1 MARNLTQPFKRN
13 RTTKEQTKKQTGP
26 VIEIRNAAHF
36 EQQVIQ
42 ADRPVIVDFW
52 APWCGPCKAMAP
64 IFESVAQK
72 YQDQVRFVKVDTEA
86 NPRISE
92 QMRIRS
98 IPTLMIF
105 WQGEVLDVNIGL
117 TQAGAL
123 ERMVKS
129 TLKTAARPAT
139 PTTPQKSQL
148 SDTNTEAPQHTEA
161 AQNTTIPQ
169 SNATPPASATTTTPN
184 SRGLLSKIKGWFGS
198 PQP

>member
-1 MARNLTQPFKRN
+1 MARDLTQRFKRN
-13 RTTKEQTKKQTGP
+13 RTTKEQTETQTGP
-26 VIEIRNAAHF
+26 VIEIRNTAHF

-42 ADRPVIVDFW
+42 SDIPVIVDFW

-129 TLKTAARPAT
+129 TLKTAARQ
-139 PTTPQKSQL
+139 TTPQASQEAQ
-148 SDTNTEAPQHTEA
+148 SSAPNTDAPQHTEA
-161 AQNTTIPQ
+161 SQHTATPQ
-169 SNATPPASATTTTPN
+169 SAEAAPTSATSANPN
-184 SRGLLSKIKGWFGS
+184 SGGLLSKIKGWFGS